1 MTLKLGDPAP
11 KFSLPSGRGEVVDVG
26 ACFGD
31 TPVVLLFFPFAYT
44 PVCTAE
50 FCHFRDEWQHWGSL
64 GCKVFGISIDSMF
77 VTEKFRADLSIPFPL
92 LSDFNKTVSAAWGAL
107 HEDLM
112 GLKGVSKRAT
122 FVIDR
127 TGKIAYAAVQ
137 ESPGEQIDFEALR
150 AALHAAT

>member
-1 MTLKLGDPAP
+1 MLISVGSKAHA
-11 KFSLPSGRGEVVDVG
+11 FALPTKPGQVVDLATVIG
-26 ACFGD
+26 HE
-31 TPVVLLFFPFAYT
+31 PVVLLFFPLSFS

-50 FCHFRDEWQHWGSL
+50 MCHFRDGWSKWSQA
-64 GCKVFGISIDSMF
+64 GCKVFGVSVDSPF
-77 VTEKFRADLSIPFPL
+77 VTAKFSELEKIPFPL
-92 LSDFNKTVSAAWGAL
+92 LSDFNKDVARSYGAL